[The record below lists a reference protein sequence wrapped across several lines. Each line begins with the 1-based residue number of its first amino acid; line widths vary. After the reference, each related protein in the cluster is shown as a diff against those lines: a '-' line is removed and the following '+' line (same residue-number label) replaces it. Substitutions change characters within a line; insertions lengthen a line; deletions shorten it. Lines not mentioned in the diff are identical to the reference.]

1 MDRTFFYANYNKK
14 SVIAG
19 KNSVNL
25 EITYMEN
32 YLHSMSNYY
41 PRFPDISALITPMPM
56 CSSLYTVYELR
67 QCAAALF
74 ECSVSASRCFSR

>member
-1 MDRTFFYANYNKK
+1 MRGCRLSRTFFYANCNKK

-19 KNSVNL
+19 KDSVYL

-32 YLHSMSNYY
+32 CLHSMSNYY

-56 CSSLYTVYELR
+56 C
-67 QCAAALF
+67 CH
-74 ECSVSASRCFSR
+74 ECIIHRE